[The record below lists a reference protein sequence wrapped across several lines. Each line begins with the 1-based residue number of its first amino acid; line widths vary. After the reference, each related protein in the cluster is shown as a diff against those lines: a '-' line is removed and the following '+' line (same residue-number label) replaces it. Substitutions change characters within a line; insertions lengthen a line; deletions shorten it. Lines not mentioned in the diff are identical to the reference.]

1 MKKKNIIWIDSN
13 VYNEENKKTLEI
25 LKNNLSDYDFSIFT
39 TVSSAFSE
47 IKKNPTFHFTLF
59 YVIVSGRLAEDF
71 FNKYSKATI
80 ELPILAATI
89 VYCFNKSLHEKKPYY
104 LDPFLNPGK
113 ITDSYEKIIEY
124 IKLDE
129 CNWGNYMNIKEKKW
143 NSEGEEFGDTFIH
156 AKSLSDIAYP
166 IYLHKIIN
174 SSLIETN
181 DIIELQNFLLEYFP
195 HFKDYIKPS
204 QEKNIDIPYHIL
216 AKFFIR
222 MYTCQ
227 AEIGNI
233 NFYSKLNKDLSNL
246 YFDKYKSFIFLMY
259 NALNKKIINNYHYKI
274 YRGTKLKKDKFKKL
288 KEIFENS
295 KSKNTNDN
303 NINSPFYFSKS
314 FLSFSKNE
322 NTANH
327 FIYDN
332 YIADKEPYTYN
343 FQETSNFD
351 FTDIVK
357 KDKSS
362 NEDIYVKYILHSNKN
377 QNFLSTN
384 LNISNLSAY
393 SKEDEVLVLPLS
405 CFIIKDI
412 KDNIIYCEKTKIN
425 ITEIHLYYLSEYKE
439 QLDKYIPEIKNK
451 ENLQKFF
458 EDILLSKSGQKIS
471 NILGD
476 EFNENLKIFFEQI
489 TRFEINYSFNII
501 KKLKWHKKGHHKN
514 HKKNIHKI
522 NRQNNPIK
530 DCEDI
535 GHFKFSKGMK
545 QMRND
550 IKLDNDNFGQKNHH
564 HHLAHS
570 HHKKFKFAR
579 NQFFTYSIYGNVIGN
594 FIVNYDK
601 FKESSNLDKIK
612 IIGMNAANLLLP
624 KLTNKIPMIE
634 SGLMVGGLLKTSY
647 DNIRGGTL
655 YKSEIFKSISK
666 NLTET
671 AIDIGINA
679 SFIQLGTMI
688 SISLGIVSGPG
699 VVLFGLTGGFLGG
712 ITTGLFNRWYNS
724 PLILN
729 TDCCYYKYVP
739 KKYRKKDS
747 NPNLRWNNV
756 SNNTKSFVIEMVDHC
771 YNINWLVLNVPNHL
785 REIKEFNDQGDTI
798 IRYNGIKF
806 NSFKIFFNLYEIKKE
821 KITFEDWKNKEKIN
835 DLIIQ
840 MASIEVY

>member
-47 IKKNPTFHFTLF
+47 IKKNPKFHFTLF

-216 AKFFIR
+216 AKFFIH
-222 MYTCQ
+222 MYTC
-227 AEIGNI
+227 EGKI
-233 NFYSKLNKDLSNL
+233 NFFYKLNKDLSNL

-362 NEDIYVKYILHSNKN
+362 NEDIYVKYIS
-377 QNFLSTN
+377 
-384 LNISNLSAY
+384 
-393 SKEDEVLVLPLS
+393 
-405 CFIIKDI
+405 
-412 KDNIIYCEKTKIN
+412 
-425 ITEIHLYYLSEYKE
+425 
-439 QLDKYIPEIKNK
+439 
-451 ENLQKFF
+451 
-458 EDILLSKSGQKIS
+458 
-471 NILGD
+471 
-476 EFNENLKIFFEQI
+476 
-489 TRFEINYSFNII
+489 
-501 KKLKWHKKGHHKN
+501 
-514 HKKNIHKI
+514 
-522 NRQNNPIK
+522 
-530 DCEDI
+530 
-535 GHFKFSKGMK
+535 
-545 QMRND
+545 
-550 IKLDNDNFGQKNHH
+550 
-564 HHLAHS
+564 
-570 HHKKFKFAR
+570 
-579 NQFFTYSIYGNVIGN
+579 
-594 FIVNYDK
+594 
-601 FKESSNLDKIK
+601 
-612 IIGMNAANLLLP
+612 
-624 KLTNKIPMIE
+624 
-634 SGLMVGGLLKTSY
+634 
-647 DNIRGGTL
+647 
-655 YKSEIFKSISK
+655 
-666 NLTET
+666 
-671 AIDIGINA
+671 
-679 SFIQLGTMI
+679 
-688 SISLGIVSGPG
+688 
-699 VVLFGLTGGFLGG
+699 
-712 ITTGLFNRWYNS
+712 
-724 PLILN
+724 
-729 TDCCYYKYVP
+729 
-739 KKYRKKDS
+739 
-747 NPNLRWNNV
+747 
-756 SNNTKSFVIEMVDHC
+756 
-771 YNINWLVLNVPNHL
+771 
-785 REIKEFNDQGDTI
+785 
-798 IRYNGIKF
+798 
-806 NSFKIFFNLYEIKKE
+806 
-821 KITFEDWKNKEKIN
+821 
-835 DLIIQ
+835 
-840 MASIEVY
+840 

>member
-13 VYNEENKKTLEI
+13 VNNQENKKTLEI
-25 LKNNLSDYDFSIFT
+25 LKKNLINYDFSTFT
-39 TVSSAFSE
+39 TVSSAFSQ
-47 IKKNPTFHFTLF
+47 IKNNKFHFTLF

-71 FNKYSKATI
+71 FNEYSKATI

-89 VYCFNKSLHEKKPYY
+89 VYCLNKSLHEKKPYY

-113 ITDSYEKIIEY
+113 ITDSYDKIIEY

-129 CNWGNYMNIKEKKW
+129 CNWGNYMNIKEEEWKPEEE
-143 NSEGEEFGDTFIH
+143 NFGETFIH
-156 AKSLSDIAYP
+156 ANSLSDIAYP

-174 SSLIETN
+174 SSLIESN
-181 DIIELQNFLLEYFP
+181 DIIELQNYLLKYFP
-195 HFKDYIKPS
+195 HYKEYIKPS

-216 AKFFIR
+216 AKFFLR
-222 MYTCQ
+222 MYTCEGGISQ
-227 AEIGNI
+227 I
-233 NFYSKLNKDLSNL
+233 NFYSKLNKDLSNS
-246 YFDKYKSFIFLMY
+246 YFDRYKTFIFLMY
-259 NALNKKIINNYHYKI
+259 NALNKKTINNYNSKI
-274 YRGTKLKKDKFKKL
+274 YRGSKLKKDEFNKL
-288 KEIFENS
+288 REIFD
-295 KSKNTNDN
+295 KSKNNNTNDN
-303 NINSPFYFSKS
+303 SINSPFYFSKV

-322 NTANH
+322 NVANH
-327 FIYDN
+327 NIFKN
-332 YIADKEPYTYN
+332 YIKNKKKEDEKYI
-343 FQETSNFD
+343 FDLKKISDFD
-351 FTDIVK
+351 FIDVNI
-357 KDKSS
+357 
-362 NEDIYVKYILHSNKN
+362 NEDIYVKYILHSNKDG
-377 QNFLSTN
+377 NFLSTN
-384 LNISNLSAY
+384 LNINNLSAY
-393 SKEDEVLVLPLS
+393 INEDEVLVLPLS

-412 KDNIIYCEKTKIN
+412 KDKIIYYEKTKIN
-425 ITEIHLYYLSEYKE
+425 IKEIHLYYLSEYKQ
-439 QLDKYIPEIKNK
+439 QLDKYISEIKNK

-458 EDILLSKSGQKIS
+458 EDILLSKSGHKIS

-489 TRFEINYSFNII
+489 TPFEINYSLHIL
-501 KKLKWHKKGHHKN
+501 KKLKSYKKGHFKK

-522 NRQNNPIK
+522 NTQNKPIK
-530 DCEDI
+530 KCEDI

-545 QMRND
+545 QMRNE
-550 IKLDNDNFGQKNHH
+550 IKLENGNFGEKNYLHRH
-564 HHLAHS
+564 HS
-570 HHKKFKFAR
+570 HHKIFKFKR
-579 NQFFTYSIYGNVIGN
+579 NQYFTYSMYGSAIGN
-594 FIVNYDK
+594 FTVNYNK

-624 KLTNKIPMIE
+624 EVTNKIPMLE
-634 SGLMVGGLLKTSY
+634 YGLMVGGLLKNSY

-679 SFIQLGTMI
+679 SFIQLGSLI

-699 VVLFGLTGGFLGG
+699 VVLFGLAGGFLGG
-712 ITTGLFNRWYNS
+712 ITTGLFNRWNNS
-724 PLILN
+724 PLTLN

-739 KKYRKKDS
+739 KKYRKKYS

-771 YNINWLVLNVPNHL
+771 YNIKWLVLNVPNHL
-785 REIKEFNDQGDTI
+785 REIKEFNNKGDTI
-798 IRYNGIKF
+798 IEYEGIKF
-806 NSFKIFFNLYEIKKE
+806 NSYKIFFNLYEIKKE
-821 KITFEDWKNKEKIN
+821 KITFEDWKKKEKIN

>member
-47 IKKNPTFHFTLF
+47 IKKNPIFHFTLF
-59 YVIVSGRLAEDF
+59 YVIVSGSLAEDF

-362 NEDIYVKYILHSNKN
+362 NEDIYVKYIS
-377 QNFLSTN
+377 
-384 LNISNLSAY
+384 
-393 SKEDEVLVLPLS
+393 
-405 CFIIKDI
+405 
-412 KDNIIYCEKTKIN
+412 
-425 ITEIHLYYLSEYKE
+425 
-439 QLDKYIPEIKNK
+439 
-451 ENLQKFF
+451 
-458 EDILLSKSGQKIS
+458 
-471 NILGD
+471 
-476 EFNENLKIFFEQI
+476 
-489 TRFEINYSFNII
+489 
-501 KKLKWHKKGHHKN
+501 
-514 HKKNIHKI
+514 
-522 NRQNNPIK
+522 
-530 DCEDI
+530 
-535 GHFKFSKGMK
+535 
-545 QMRND
+545 
-550 IKLDNDNFGQKNHH
+550 
-564 HHLAHS
+564 
-570 HHKKFKFAR
+570 
-579 NQFFTYSIYGNVIGN
+579 
-594 FIVNYDK
+594 
-601 FKESSNLDKIK
+601 
-612 IIGMNAANLLLP
+612 
-624 KLTNKIPMIE
+624 
-634 SGLMVGGLLKTSY
+634 
-647 DNIRGGTL
+647 
-655 YKSEIFKSISK
+655 
-666 NLTET
+666 
-671 AIDIGINA
+671 
-679 SFIQLGTMI
+679 
-688 SISLGIVSGPG
+688 
-699 VVLFGLTGGFLGG
+699 
-712 ITTGLFNRWYNS
+712 
-724 PLILN
+724 
-729 TDCCYYKYVP
+729 
-739 KKYRKKDS
+739 
-747 NPNLRWNNV
+747 
-756 SNNTKSFVIEMVDHC
+756 
-771 YNINWLVLNVPNHL
+771 
-785 REIKEFNDQGDTI
+785 
-798 IRYNGIKF
+798 
-806 NSFKIFFNLYEIKKE
+806 
-821 KITFEDWKNKEKIN
+821 
-835 DLIIQ
+835 
-840 MASIEVY
+840 